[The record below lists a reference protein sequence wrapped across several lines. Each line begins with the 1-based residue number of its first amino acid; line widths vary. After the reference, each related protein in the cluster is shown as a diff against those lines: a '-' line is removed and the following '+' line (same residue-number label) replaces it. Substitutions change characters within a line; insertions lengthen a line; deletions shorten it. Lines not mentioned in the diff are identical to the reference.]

1 MTHPQGRGTQNVAV
15 NLLDEEKLVLGRL
28 AAADDRSLGD
38 YIRRM
43 TVIGLKMTNP
53 AVAVE
58 LEQAR
63 KAHRE
68 QLNLKLT

>member
-1 MTHPQGRGTQNVAV
+1 M
-15 NLLDEEKLVLGRL
+15 LGRL